1 MTIQE
6 YIQLLGV
13 DDDQLRNRILEN
25 TLTEEDIQNYVL
37 AGSWTTLEQDLSL
50 NLPFYRARYDSDNWD
65 DKEDI
70 TQYGYIQNQQNIRQ
84 FRYNREHEQVLYTS
98 TTPFVAFE
106 EIKDEN
112 NQHDIYIS
120 KWRRRNEAAPF
131 SVQLNI
137 NREGIV
143 EESTAGR
150 FKETMEK
157 IADKNDDIVQAEKV
171 GKILEADQID
181 GYENLNYR
189 FSSTIASR
197 LFQGCDALLTVS
209 KKSDGK
215 ELNIT
220 FKREAV
226 DTKLNIK
233 TIYEIDAPYH
243 HGGSI
248 LYVKRIG
255 IPQDNRIKWHE
266 WKINQKSL
274 KLPSRYQNQNLT
286 AIRQIIGNR
295 DEHRFQFLL
304 FPNLNKSLDNFHL
317 GIIVERETRN
327 RFYVEYNID
336 LL

>member
-98 TTPFVAFE
+98 TNPLTAFQ
-106 EIKDEN
+106 EIEDEN

-120 KWRRRNEAAPF
+120 KWGKRNEAVRF
-131 SVQLNI
+131 RVLLNI
-137 NREGIV
+137 NRDGIK
-143 EESTAGR
+143 EKSTAG
-150 FKETMEK
+150 KYKKIME
-157 IADKNDDIVQAEKV
+157 ANKNNDIVQAEKA

-189 FSSTIASR
+189 FSSVIASTI
-197 LFQGCDALLTVS
+197 FNAYDAILTVS
-209 KKSDGK
+209 KKSAGK
-215 ELNIT
+215 ELNVT

-226 DTKLNIK
+226 DQNLELKAV
-233 TIYEIDAPYH
+233 Y
-243 HGGSI
+243 
-248 LYVKRIG
+248 
-255 IPQDNRIKWHE
+255 
-266 WKINQKSL
+266 KIN
-274 KLPSRYQNQNLT
+274 YQDCNNLLYKI
-286 AIRQIIGNR
+286 AIIGVPENGR
-295 DEHRFQFLL
+295 ISWYRWGIDVNSVELKNQQDITNEQIRHIVRMHNTQHFRFLL
-304 FPNLNKSLDNFHL
+304 YPNINADINAKHT
-317 GIIVERETRN
+317 GIIE
-327 RFYVEYNID
+327 D
-336 LL
+336 LINSIRYEVTYHIRLL